1 MTADQFWEED
11 PWLAAAYRRANDLKN
26 QHKSEEMW
34 MQGLYVYNAFS
45 VALGNVLKKK
55 GTAPLKYLEEPI
67 RVIPLT
73 EAEKEAKAEE
83 ARKKTIAYFDR
94 MAKQFERRE
103 QDEHRD

>member
-1 MTADQFWEED
+1 
-11 PWLAAAYRRANDLKN
+11 
-26 QHKSEEMW
+26 MW
-34 MQGLYVYNAFS
+34 MQGLYVCNA
-45 VALGNVLKKK
+45 VGVVVGNALKKK

-73 EAEKEAKAEE
+73 EAEKEAKAEKE
-83 ARKKTIAYFDR
+83 RKKTIAYFDQ